1 MGRSTFEGPVLSGD
15 NRFGPTRNVGY
26 VETIQSVALNLAT
39 TTANTAG
46 YSGAS
51 AVYVNSNNIP
61 NQNAVIYTPSSTVTA
76 TAATGVSDTATLVAR
91 GAVFYLP
98 AGCRLVDMFV
108 DVGAVATVT
117 GGTATLT
124 SQTVYISNTYNNALS
139 AATATYAVTGALSA
153 VGRQSLTAFSATQL
167 TNQQATSTDVI
178 GLTGVP
184 NLSQVVF
191 NIALVGVNL
200 DSRTALAGQYYF
212 TVRYTQPDGNIG
224 STTAYPYG
232 NFD

>member
-26 VETIQSVALNLAT
+26 VETVQSVALNLAT

-51 AVYVNSNNIP
+51 GVFVNSNNIP
-61 NQNAVIYTPSSTVTA
+61 NQNAVIYTPSSTAIA
-76 TAATGVSDTATLVAR
+76 TAATVTADTATLVMR
-91 GAVFYLP
+91 GAVAYLP
-98 AGCRLVDMFV
+98 AGSRVLDFIIDM
-108 DVGAVATVT
+108 GAAAAVA

-124 SQTVYISNTYNNALS
+124 TQIVYISNTFANAQTS
-139 AATATYAVTGALSA
+139 TATYAVTANLTTA
-153 VGRQSLTAFSATQL
+153 GRQSISAQSATQL
-167 TNQQATSTDVI
+167 SNIQSTSTDVI
-178 GLTGVP
+178 GLPSTP
-184 NLSQVVF
+184 NLSQIVF
-191 NIALVGVNL
+191 TLALVGVNL
-200 DSRTALAGQYYF
+200 DSRTALTGQYYF

-224 STTAYPYG
+224 TTTAYPYG

>member
-15 NRFGPTRNVGY
+15 SRFGPTRNVGY
-26 VETIQSVALNLAT
+26 MELVQTAALNLAT
-39 TTANTAG
+39 STANTAG

-51 AVYVNSNNIP
+51 GVFVNSNQIP

-76 TAATGVSDTATLVAR
+76 TAATVTADTATLVMR
-91 GAVFYLP
+91 GYVAYLP
-98 AGCRLVDMFV
+98 AGSRVVNFDVDMGV
-108 DVGAVATVT
+108 LAAVT

-124 SQTVYISNTYNNALS
+124 SQIVYISNTFANAGTS
-139 AATATYAVTGALSA
+139 TATYAVTGALTTA
-153 VGRQSLTAFSATQL
+153 GRQSLSAFSATQL
-167 TNQQATSTDVI
+167 SNQQATSTDVI
-178 GLTGVP
+178 GLSGTP
-184 NLSQVVF
+184 NLSQIVF
-191 NIALVGVNL
+191 TLALVGVNL
-200 DSRTALAGQYYF
+200 DSRTALTGQYYF

>member
-26 VETIQSVALNLAT
+26 QMLGQSASLNLAT

-51 AVYVNSNNIP
+51 AVYVASNGIP
-61 NQNAVIYTPSSTVTA
+61 NSNAVIYTPSSTITA
-76 TAATGVSDTATLVAR
+76 TAATGTSDTATLVAR

-98 AGCRLVDMFV
+98 AGCRIVDMNV

-124 SQTVYISNTYNNALS
+124 SQTVYISNTYANALT
-139 AATATYAVTGALSA
+139 ATATYAVTGAISA

-178 GLTGVP
+178 GLPSTP
-184 NLSQVVF
+184 NLSQLTF

>member
-26 VETIQSVALNLAT
+26 MELVQTAALNLAT
-39 TTANTAG
+39 STANTAG

-51 AVYVNSNNIP
+51 GVFVNSNQIP

-76 TAATGVSDTATLVAR
+76 TAATVTADTATLVMR
-91 GAVFYLP
+91 GYVAYLP
-98 AGCRLVDMFV
+98 AGSRVVNFDVDMGV
-108 DVGAVATVT
+108 LAAVT

-124 SQTVYISNTYNNALS
+124 SQIVYISNTFANAGTS
-139 AATATYAVTGALSA
+139 TATYAVTGALTTA
-153 VGRQSLTAFSATQL
+153 GRQSLSAFSATQL
-167 TNQQATSTDVI
+167 SNQQATSTDVI
-178 GLTGVP
+178 GLPSTP
-184 NLSQVVF
+184 NLSQIVF
-191 NIALVGVNL
+191 TLALVGVNL
-200 DSRTALAGQYYF
+200 DSRTALTGQYYF

-224 STTAYPYG
+224 TTTAYPFG

>member
-15 NRFGPTRNVGY
+15 NRFGPQRNVGY
-26 VETIQSVALNLAT
+26 SVLAQSAALNFAT

-51 AVYVNSNNIP
+51 GVFVNSNNIP
-61 NQNAVIYTPSSTVTA
+61 NQNAVIYTPSSTTTA
-76 TAATGVSDTATLVAR
+76 TAATVTADTATLVMR
-91 GAVFYLP
+91 GAVAYLP
-98 AGCRLVDMFV
+98 AGSRIISFDVDL
-108 DVGAVATVT
+108 GAAAAVT

-124 SQTVYISNTYNNALS
+124 SQIVYISNTFANAQTS
-139 AATATYAVTGALSA
+139 TATYAVTGALTTA
-153 VGRQSLTAFSATQL
+153 GRQSLSAFSATQL

-178 GLTGVP
+178 GLPSTP

-191 NIALVGVNL
+191 TVALVGVNL
-200 DSRTALAGQYYF
+200 DSRTALTGQYYF

>member
-15 NRFGPTRNVGY
+15 NRFGPLRNVGY
-26 VETIQSVALNLAT
+26 VETVQSIAMNLAT
-39 TTANTAG
+39 TTNNTAG

-51 AVYVNSNNIP
+51 AVYVDSNNIP
-61 NQNAVIYTPSSTVTA
+61 NSNAVIYTPSSTVAA

-98 AGCRLVDMFV
+98 TGCRIVDMFV

-117 GGTATLT
+117 GGTATLS
-124 SQTVYISNTYNNALS
+124 SQTVYISNTYANALT
-139 AATATYAVTGALSA
+139 ATATYAVTGALSA

-178 GLTGVP
+178 GLTSTP

>member
-26 VETIQSVALNLAT
+26 VETVQSAALNLAT

-51 AVYVNSNNIP
+51 GVFVNSNNIP
-61 NQNAVIYTPSSTVTA
+61 NQNAIIYTPSSTAIA
-76 TAATGVSDTATLVAR
+76 TAATVTADTATLVMR
-91 GAVFYLP
+91 GAVAYLP
-98 AGCRLVDMFV
+98 AGSRVLDFFVDMGV
-108 DVGAVATVT
+108 LAAVT

-124 SQTVYISNTYNNALS
+124 TQIVYISNTFANALTS
-139 AATATYAVTGALSA
+139 TATYAVTAALTTA
-153 VGRQSLTAFSATQL
+153 GRQSLSAFSATQL
-167 TNQQATSTDVI
+167 SNQQATSTDVV
-178 GLTGVP
+178 GLSSTP
-184 NLSQVVF
+184 NLSQIVF
-191 NIALVGVNL
+191 TLALVGVNL
-200 DSRTALAGQYYF
+200 DSRTALTGQYYF

-224 STTAYPYG
+224 TTTAYPFG